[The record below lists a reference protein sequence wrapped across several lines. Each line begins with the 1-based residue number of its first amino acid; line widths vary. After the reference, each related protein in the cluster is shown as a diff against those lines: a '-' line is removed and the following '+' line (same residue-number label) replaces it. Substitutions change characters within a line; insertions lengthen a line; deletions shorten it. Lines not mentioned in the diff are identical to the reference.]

1 MELWELIDPK
11 ALLIAALVF
20 IPLERLM
27 PYKREQKVLREQ
39 WASDLVYALVNKVI
53 IRLGLIMIFAMV
65 FSTLAGYMP
74 RALPDAVAS
83 LPIWLQ
89 VIGVLFVAD
98 TGFYLAH
105 RMFHAVPFLWRIHQI
120 HHSIE
125 EMDWLAAHRVHPI
138 DQTITQACSLLP
150 VFLLGFSG
158 EAIVIFAV
166 IYQWQSLLIH
176 SNVHLPFGIF
186 RWVLASPQYHHW
198 HHGNQREAYD
208 KNFAGQLPIIDV
220 IFGTHHF
227 PKDELPRKYGVDDP
241 VPKSFLPQLLY
252 PFTRNDAKD
261 DAPTTKPSSPVA
273 TPGLKELKTNDVQN

>member
-1 MELWELIDPK
+1 MELWELMDPT

-20 IPLERLM
+20 IPLERLL

-39 WASDLVYALVNKVI
+39 WASDLVYALVNKVL
-53 IRLGLIMIFAMV
+53 IRLGLIVIFAV
-65 FSTLAGYMP
+65 VIG
-74 RALPDAVAS
+74 AVAEQLPPAVRDWVSS
-83 LPIWLQ
+83 LPLWLQ

-105 RMFHAVPFLWRIHQI
+105 RMFHAVPFLWRIHQV

-125 EMDWLAAHRVHPI
+125 ELDWLAAHRVHPI
-138 DQTITQACSLLP
+138 DQTITQAFSLLP

-176 SNVHLPFGIF
+176 SNVHIPFGIF

-198 HHGNQREAYD
+198 HHGNQPEAYD

-227 PKDELPRKYGVDDP
+227 PKNEMPKKYGVDDP

-252 PFTRNDAKD
+252 PFTRD
-261 DAPTTKPSSPVA
+261 DARVDEPAAEPR
-273 TPGLKELKTNDVQN
+273 LKELKANDVQN